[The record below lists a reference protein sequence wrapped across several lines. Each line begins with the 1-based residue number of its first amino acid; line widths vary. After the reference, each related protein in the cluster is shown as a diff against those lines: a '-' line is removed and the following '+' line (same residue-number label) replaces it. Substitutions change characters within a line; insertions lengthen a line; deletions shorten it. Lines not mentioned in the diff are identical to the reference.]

1 MIARVLMR
9 GRGRQE
15 SQSRRGERRGAKTGR
30 RLEAGKGK
38 ETAPPRGLPN
48 EDRPGLPPRGL
59 PSYRTQCTKLRLLV
73 KPPNLWSL
81 LQQK

>member
-15 SQSRRGERRGAKTGR
+15 SQSRRGEGPGAKTGR

-38 ETAPPRGLPN
+38 ETAPPAG
-48 EDRPGLPPRGL
+48 PPE
-59 PSYRTQCTKLRLLV
+59 
-73 KPPNLWSL
+73 
-81 LQQK
+81 